1 MSVLD
6 KMWEALESYQ
16 EQADADGHGES
27 WRAACEVR
35 TTAAL
40 DVAGEDAGKKMHE
53 ADPTWEL
60 RSNRKWN
67 DDYERLYVA
76 GEALYSA
83 AFALS
88 AKTDAER
95 HKHAGAATRLVARAQ
110 GIDEEDE
117 E

>member
-1 MSVLD
+1 MKVLD
-6 KMWEALESYQ
+6 EMWEALESYQ

-27 WRAACEVR
+27 WRRACENPSPE
-35 TTAAL
+35 TL
-40 DVAGEDAGKKMHE
+40 EVASADACKKMEE
-53 ADPTWEL
+53 ADPGWNL
-60 RSNRKWN
+60 LCDRKWN
-67 DDYERLYVA
+67 DDYDRIYLA

-83 AFALS
+83 AFALL

-95 HKHAGAATRLVARAQ
+95 HKHAGAATRLVAQAQ